1 MSKLTTSKSTKR
13 SKSVKT
19 VEEPVVQESVEESV
33 VQESVVEESVV
44 EETPVQ
50 ESVQQES
57 AQVEESDSM
66 RQRFE
71 RLIKS
76 KQDLM
81 NELKREV
88 QELKKMQKD
97 HEVALKDALKKSKK
111 KKVPRDDATPRK
123 PSGFASPVIVS
134 DELYGFLKQFGVS
147 QGDPVARTDVTRYIT
162 SYIKQHDLQN
172 AEFRR
177 EIMPDASLQLLF
189 GEPIEH
195 RDPLDESSPKVYSY
209 LRLQK
214 YLSRH
219 FPKKL
224 SA

>member
-19 VEEPVVQESVEESV
+19 VEEPVVEEAV

-44 EETPVQ
+44 EESAVEETPVQ
-50 ESVQQES
+50 ES
-57 AQVEESDSM
+57 AQLEESDSM

-81 NELKREV
+81 SELKREV

-111 KKVPRDDATPRK
+111 KKVQRDDATPRK
-123 PSGFASPVIVS
+123 PSGFASPVVVS

-147 QGDPVARTDVTRYIT
+147 HGDPVARTDVTRYIT

-177 EIMPDASLQLLF
+177 EIMPDAALQLLF

-195 RDPLDESSPKVYSY
+195 RDQSDESSPKVYSY

-219 FPKKL
+219 FPKKM